1 MFLQKCKKKSIK
13 ERLESREQFLTNLR
27 SPRGFQWLYA
37 QNNFNTKKKRKKIKQ
52 TKKQAKTSVD
62 AHLCCVSKAII
73 SCLFPRLR
81 K

>member
-27 SPRGFQWLYA
+27 SPRGLQWLSA
-37 QNNFNTKKKRKKIKQ
+37 QNNINTKKKRKKKE
-52 TKKQAKTSVD
+52 TTKQAKTSVD

-73 SCLFPRLR
+73 SCLFQRL
-81 K
+81 KK